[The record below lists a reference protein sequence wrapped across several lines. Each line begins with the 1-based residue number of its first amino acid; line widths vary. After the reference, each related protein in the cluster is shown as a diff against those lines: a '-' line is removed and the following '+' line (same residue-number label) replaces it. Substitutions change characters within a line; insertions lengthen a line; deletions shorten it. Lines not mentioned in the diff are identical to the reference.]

1 MWKSLGGLRVDRAA
15 MCVPDGLLLDQ
26 HLVGAHKLH
35 GNFGAAL
42 ALGLINRIEDMV
54 GETAV
59 ARAADLLGGV
69 PITHLMNFTHWNYRM
84 IAVALTVG

>member
-15 MCVPDGLLLDQ
+15 MCLLDGLLLDQ

-42 ALGLINRIEDMV
+42 ALGPINRIEDMV

-69 PITHLMNFTHWNYRM
+69 LITHPFSPNWARW
-84 IAVALTVG
+84 